1 MSQQPPLTP
10 PSATVAAVLNAVRV
24 LMASSEEQSV
34 GLQDVV
40 AVTRHAMQIVDT
52 YPHLSGQEKK
62 KVVLDVSH
70 RLMDEIDHEYWQR
83 AKPFVMPVVAAT
95 IDELVEAHRGKLRL
109 RPRWRRALKFFW
121 RRCCVCKKAK

>member
-10 PSATVAAVLNAVRV
+10 PSATVAAVLDAVQV
-24 LMASSEEQSV
+24 LMASSERPSV
-34 GLQDVV
+34 TIQDVV
-40 AVTRHAMQIVDT
+40 AVTRHAMQVVDA

-70 RLMDEIDHEYWQR
+70 RLMDDIDHDTWQH

-95 IDELVEAHRGKLRL
+95 IDELVQAHRGKLRL
-109 RPRWRRALKFFW
+109 RPRWRRLLK
-121 RRCCVCKKAK
+121 RCCVCTKAS